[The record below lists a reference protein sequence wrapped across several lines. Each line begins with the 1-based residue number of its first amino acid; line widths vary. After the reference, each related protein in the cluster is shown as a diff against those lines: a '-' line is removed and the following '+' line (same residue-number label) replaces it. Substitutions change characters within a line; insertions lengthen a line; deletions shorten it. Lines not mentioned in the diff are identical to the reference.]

1 MAMFRLRFKL
11 NPDRPGVGLAKLS
24 KQTENIEMFL
34 RSLATD
40 LGIGDASNLWL
51 AKDFKNG
58 SCISTAE
65 LQAIVDAE
73 AASKFNDGIEA
84 LTTYKPNGR
93 RAIPSYVSPATVGRF
108 AAIRHGLDVGEPIGL
123 STFNVETGRPNRWHK
138 IERMHFEEVAASI
151 DSEVIYVGSI
161 IGATHDWV
169 KGAKEPYITIRE
181 INTSE
186 LIKCTYSDDDYS
198 RVAKLF
204 ANKIAVVVV
213 GGTVLYNRITGKT
226 EVTKATTFD
235 LAPEISDEDFDRF
248 FGCAPDFTGA
258 ASTDDFIRNGRD
270 DE

>member
-1 MAMFRLRFKL
+1 MAKFRLRFKL
-11 NPDRPGVGLAKLS
+11 NPERPGVGLAKLS

-34 RSLATD
+34 RSLAAD
-40 LGIGDASNLWL
+40 LGISDAPNMWL

-65 LQAIVDAE
+65 HQAVVEAD
-73 AASKFNDGIEA
+73 AASKFNLGVEA
-84 LTTYKPNGR
+84 LTTFRPNGKR
-93 RAIPSYVSPATVGRF
+93 PIPSYVSAATVGRF

-123 STFNVETGRPNRWHK
+123 ATFNLETGRPNRWHK
-138 IERMHFEEVAASI
+138 IERLHFEEVAASV
-151 DSEVIYVGSI
+151 DSEVLYIGSI
-161 IGATHDWV
+161 MGATHDWV

-186 LIKCTYSDDDYS
+186 LIKCTYADDDYP

-204 ANKIAVVVV
+204 ANKTAIVVV

-226 EVTKATTFD
+226 EVTMATSFD
-235 LAPEISDEDFDRF
+235 LAPEISDDEFERF
-248 FGCAPDFTGA
+248 FGCSPSLTGA
-258 ASTDDFIRNGRD
+258 VSTDDFIRDDRD